1 MQRNFQKGQGTGGRP
16 GPEPLTEIH
25 VFPPE
30 TALNSDP
37 PGLPLWVG
45 DGGLGGWV
53 TMSVATGSGLS
64 CLLKDCPLLRRP
76 RTHHPS
82 LEADQGPG
90 FPGLGQGP
98 PCCRTFWKE
107 PVGWLMSQ
115 ELRSRHPQS
124 PRRRCF
130 SQHTCAD
137 THTQAYTFTLV
148 HTQACT
154 AEALWG

>member
-53 TMSVATGSGLS
+53 TMSMATGSGPQLPPQR
-64 CLLKDCPLLRRP
+64 LP
-76 RTHHPS
+76 TAQTTQNTPS
-82 LEADQGPG
+82 LPG
-90 FPGLGQGP
+90 G
-98 PCCRTFWKE
+98 
-107 PVGWLMSQ
+107 
-115 ELRSRHPQS
+115 
-124 PRRRCF
+124 
-130 SQHTCAD
+130 
-137 THTQAYTFTLV
+137 
-148 HTQACT
+148 
-154 AEALWG
+154 